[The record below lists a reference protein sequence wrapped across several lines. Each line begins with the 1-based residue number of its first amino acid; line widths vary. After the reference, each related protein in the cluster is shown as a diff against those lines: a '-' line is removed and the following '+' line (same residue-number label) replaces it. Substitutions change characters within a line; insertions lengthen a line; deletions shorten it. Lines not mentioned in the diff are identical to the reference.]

1 MKRSVFFIVMMLYPL
16 LFFAQSILLDQAL
29 GEENA
34 AMVEAQMGIY
44 IDEEK
49 TEYLRKVGN
58 RLVSQLEEPLFEYQ
72 FHIVTD
78 MSPNAFALPGGY
90 LYVTTG
96 LLPILESYLSLVRII
111 DQNFKNGEK
120 V

>member
-44 IDEEK
+44 NDEE
-49 TEYLRKVGN
+49 
-58 RLVSQLEEPLFEYQ
+58 
-72 FHIVTD
+72 
-78 MSPNAFALPGGY
+78 
-90 LYVTTG
+90 
-96 LLPILESYLSLVRII
+96 
-111 DQNFKNGEK
+111 
-120 V
+120 